1 MSEEWGG
8 MEEAYGP
15 RLKIFV
21 HTLFCRIYVIIVIRL
36 NICMLLIL
44 SLKNISII
52 MSDKA
57 THSDEPGGLLRNVGS
72 KNKILIQGLK
82 IF

>member
-1 MSEEWGG
+1 MIEEWGG
-8 MEEAYGP
+8 MEEVEMECMNVIKCQAYGP

-21 HTLFCRIYVIIVIRL
+21 HILFCRIYVIIVIRL

-57 THSDEPGGLLRNVGS
+57 TLLW
-72 KNKILIQGLK
+72 
-82 IF
+82 